1 MKNDQIALLA
11 GGVGGA
17 KLVYGFSKITS
28 YNASCVIVNTGDD
41 FSYYGLKISPDI
53 DSVLYALAD
62 IAHKVNGYG
71 RNDDTYSVFDALSE
85 LGEYPWFRIGDKDLA
100 LSFVRTEKLNNGVP
114 LSQCTC
120 ELSKLLGVT
129 FPIYPMTDD
138 EVRTKIQT
146 DEQEI
151 VDFQEYFVKHQF
163 KPKIIQVIYSNIE
176 NAKLNSQARVA
187 LEKSSIV
194 VICPSNPWLSIFP
207 ILSIEGVKDL
217 LRNKKV
223 IAVSPIIG
231 ENAIKGPTAKIFKEF
246 GVTPSALEVAKLY
259 KDLINQIVI
268 DHKNVSEKR
277 AIEKLGIKTIVTD
290 IIMNSKED
298 KIRLAKEI
306 LSQMDE

>member
-1 MKNDQIALLA
+1 MKNEQIALLA

-17 KLVYGFSKITS
+17 KLVYGFSRIAS
-28 YNASCVIVNTGDD
+28 YTASCVIVNTGDD
-41 FSYYGLKISPDI
+41 FTYYGLKISPDI

-62 IAHKVNGYG
+62 ISHKVNGYG
-71 RNDDTYSVFDALSE
+71 RNDDTYSVFDTLSE
-85 LGEYPWFRIGDKDLA
+85 LGEQPWFRIGDKDLA
-100 LSFVRTEKLNNGVP
+100 LSLVRTEKLNSGVP
-114 LSQCTC
+114 LSQCNC
-120 ELSKLLGVT
+120 EIAKSLGVT
-129 FPIYPMTDD
+129 FYG
-138 EVRTKIQT
+138 
-146 DEQEI
+146 I
-151 VDFQEYFVKHQF
+151 VDFQEYFVKLQF
-163 KPKIIQVIYSNIE
+163 KPKIKQVIYSNIE
-176 NAKLNSQARVA
+176 NAKLSQQARAA

-231 ENAIKGPTAKIFKEF
+231 ENATKGPTAKIFKEL
-246 GVTPSALEVAKLY
+246 GITPSALEVARLY

-268 DHKNVSEKR
+268 DHKNVSEKI
-277 AIEKLGIKTIVTD
+277 AIEELGIKTTVTD

>member
-1 MKNDQIALLA
+1 MKNEQIALLA

-17 KLVYGFSKITS
+17 KLVYGFSRIAS
-28 YNASCVIVNTGDD
+28 YTASCVIVNTGDD
-41 FSYYGLKISPDI
+41 FTYYGLKISPDI

-62 IAHKVNGYG
+62 ISHKVNGYG
-71 RNDDTYSVFDALSE
+71 RNDDTYSVFDTLSE
-85 LGEYPWFRIGDKDLA
+85 LGEQPWFRIGDKDLA
-100 LSFVRTEKLNNGVP
+100 LSLVRTEKLNSGVP
-114 LSQCTC
+114 LSQCNC
-120 ELSKLLGVT
+120 EIAKSLGVT

-138 EVRTKIQT
+138 QVQTKIHT
-146 DEQEI
+146 DAYGI
-151 VDFQEYFVKHQF
+151 VDFQEYFVKLQF
-163 KPKIIQVIYSNIE
+163 KPKIKQVIYSNIE
-176 NAKLNSQARVA
+176 NAKLSQQARAA

-231 ENAIKGPTAKIFKEF
+231 ENATKGPTAKIFKEL
-246 GVTPSALEVAKLY
+246 GITPSALEVARLY

-268 DHKNVSEKR
+268 DHKNVSEKI
-277 AIEKLGIKTIVTD
+277 AIEELGIKTTVTD